1 MRFMAC
7 RIDASLQGDGRIIFI
22 VFPIGDVVFDVIVFD
37 FKFVVVANDSVVK
50 SLLPFERNLF
60 FESISRDTRL

>member
-7 RIDASLQGDGRIIFI
+7 CIDASLQGDGRIIFI

-50 SLLPFERNLF
+50 SFLPFERNFF
-60 FESISRDTRL
+60 FESISCDTRL